1 MVLGVLERK
10 PEVRRIKINTLS
22 ADKNMAQLASDIVDK
37 CKYIHPS
44 RVEEVEQL
52 LLKLRKFSLANESKM
67 DDSSAADSTSNRERE
82 KGDRDRGDRDRNDRD
97 RGDRDRGDGERKR
110 SSEARQGGI
119 ASGQNSGGGRGRGR
133 DDEDNRRDRD
143 AAPRPVVD
151 PLPPA
156 YMNNLDDYLEMLY
169 QVSGKSEKEREEGL
183 KLQVRSVTWLC
194 FCFIRVHEVL
204 RK

>member
-10 PEVRRIKINTLS
+10 PDVRRIKINTLS
-22 ADKNMAQLASDIVDK
+22 ADKNMAQLAANIIDK

-52 LLKLRKFSLANESKM
+52 LIKLRKHAMANERQV
-67 DDSSAADSTSNRERE
+67 DDSSAGGSTDRIREN
-82 KGDRDRGDRDRNDRD
+82 KDRDRDREERD
-97 RGDRDRGDGERKR
+97 RKR
-110 SSEARQGGI
+110 SNDAAPNRQGI
-119 ASGQNSGGGRGRGR
+119 AQNNGR
-133 DDEDNRRDRD
+133 EDHRSS
-143 AAPRPVVD
+143 ASAPAPRPVVD

-183 KLQVRSVTWLC
+183 KLQVG
-194 FCFIRVHEVL
+194 
-204 RK
+204 